1 MGVCCPLH
9 PSEPFVLLCSSLPFF
24 LRTWTY
30 DHPPTPSPSSHH
42 LPSSPPSSLTS
53 LSSRSL
59 DLEDLASATQYRIRS
74 TPRSLPLLLELSLY
88 RDGGFL
94 TAEEVDAELIAFAQ
108 HFPLQHQFVLKIN
121 GGLIERKSDMDTLND
136 AVQRI
141 VALTLPRP
149 SPTSS
154 SSSSS
159 SSSRSAL
166 PPRPVSAIPPALLQR
181 LVNLPIIVDL
191 TFDRLIDL
199 SLLPSSVLL
208 RATVLPCVRYF
219 LSSSSSNAPFIAELS
234 SLVNALHT
242 IDDIS
247 LLLILT
253 VDEPAPDDLHA
264 VLDFLQAQH
273 RIVRMVVVTR
283 ERSPSMIFDSLLA
296 GKRADAGA
304 AQSTDVYAL
313 LQAIEHATHERVHP
327 VDFVPFRVLSLLSP
341 LLPRFGLGVFHPD
354 ASPMCLLATVLVN
367 TPTLRS
373 IPLSHLFDLH
383 RLYHSLLP
391 LSSKLARGES
401 LGVLQAKGVQ
411 RLLKQALIAR
421 IDCPDVLDYLTSTD
435 PMKQLR
441 MKAFMRQLQVL
452 VVHNKMDLASVD
464 IHRRCE
470 CSVVQKSPMTDG
482 EWIASCT
489 GCV

>member
-1 MGVCCPLH
+1 M
-9 PSEPFVLLCSSLPFF
+9 
-24 LRTWTY
+24 
-30 DHPPTPSPSSHH
+30 
-42 LPSSPPSSLTS
+42 
-53 LSSRSL
+53 
-59 DLEDLASATQYRIRS
+59 
-74 TPRSLPLLLELSLY
+74 
-88 RDGGFL
+88 
-94 TAEEVDAELIAFAQ
+94 DAELIGFAQ
-108 HFPLQHQFVLKIN
+108 HFPPHHQFVLKVN

-141 VALTLPRP
+141 VALTLPLP
-149 SPTSS
+149 PYGSS
-154 SSSSS
+154 SAS
-159 SSSRSAL
+159 SAL
-166 PPRPVSAIPPALLQR
+166 PPRPATAIPPALLQR
-181 LVNLPIIVDL
+181 LVNLPIIIDL

-219 LSSSSSNAPFIAELS
+219 LSSTSSNAPFIAELS
-234 SLVNALHT
+234 SLLNALHN

-247 LLLILT
+247 LMLILT
-253 VDEPAPDDLHA
+253 VDEPAPPDLSA
-264 VLDFLQAQH
+264 VMDFLQAQH

-296 GKRADAGA
+296 TKVDDPTSSGEACAEP
-304 AQSTDVYAL
+304 QSTDVYGLLEAL
-313 LQAIEHATHERVHP
+313 ERATHGRVHP

-341 LLPRFGLGVFHPD
+341 LLPRFGLGLFHPD
-354 ASPMCLLATVLVN
+354 ASPMCLLTTVLVN

-383 RLYHSLLP
+383 RLYHALLP
-391 LSSKLARGES
+391 LSAKLARGES

-411 RLLKQALIAR
+411 KVLKQSLIAR

-435 PMKQLR
+435 PLKQLR
-441 MKAFMRQLQVL
+441 MKAFMRQLQV
-452 VVHNKMDLASVD
+452 VMVHNKMDLASVD

-470 CSVVQKSPMTDG
+470 CAIVEKSPMKEG
-482 EWIASCT
+482 EWIATCT